1 MTIVFTMCFL
11 ASPEI
16 KTETKI
22 TLTPTSPELYCD
34 SHANPPANVTWVKYD
49 FENNKKVL
57 ANGLNNAS
65 VLFSNLQREDGGE
78 YECFAV
84 NKLGNTSKFVTVA
97 IAGLGMYLN
106 FCKQALD
113 ISPPIILVGTYLL

>member
-1 MTIVFTMCFL
+1 MTNVFTVCFL

-16 KTETKI
+16 KVASKI

-49 FENNKKVL
+49 FENNSKIL

-65 VLFSNLQREDGGE
+65 VFFSNLQQEDGGE

-84 NKLGNTSKFVTVA
+84 NKLGNTSKVVTVA
-97 IAGLGMYLN
+97 IAGLGMHLEFLLTSTN
-106 FCKQALD
+106 
-113 ISPPIILVGTYLL
+113 ISSLIFW

>member
-1 MTIVFTMCFL
+1 MANVFTVCFL

-16 KTETKI
+16 KTESRI

-34 SHANPPANVTWVKYD
+34 SHANPLANVTWVKYD
-49 FENNKKVL
+49 SKNNKKIL
-57 ANGLNNAS
+57 ANGLKNAS
-65 VLFSNLQREDGGE
+65 VLFSNLQQEDGGE

-84 NKLGNTSKFVTVA
+84 NKLGNASKLVTVA

-106 FCKQALD
+106 FC
-113 ISPPIILVGTYLL
+113 